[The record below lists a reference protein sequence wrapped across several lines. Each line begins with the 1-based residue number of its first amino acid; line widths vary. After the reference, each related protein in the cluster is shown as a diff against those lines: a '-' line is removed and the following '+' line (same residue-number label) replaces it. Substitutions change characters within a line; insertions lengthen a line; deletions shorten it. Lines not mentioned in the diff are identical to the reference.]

1 MKVAA
6 LVIATSILTS
16 VSLAVFIYMKK
27 ADEVSINKKAAFM
40 DIKVR
45 VTRDVLGEYQSD
57 AEKLQKNLEAGTK
70 EVEALNT
77 ALKAAETE
85 AKEKKTEL
93 ENCLGNMKKMNEE
106 IAANEKEKKNIQDQ
120 FQKLK
125 ATWTK
130 EIDGLKKE
138 LGKRRKVC
146 DFVKSDSVEGKK
158 LCGDPLPA
166 PPKPEAA
173 KPAEAVPEAPKPQPE
188 SR

>member
-93 ENCLGNMKKMNEE
+93 DNCQGNMVN
-106 IAANEKEKKNIQDQ
+106 
-120 FQKLK
+120 
-125 ATWTK
+125 
-130 EIDGLKKE
+130 IDGY
-138 LGKRRKVC
+138 RRRNTEKHT
-146 DFVKSDSVEGKK
+146 SG
-158 LCGDPLPA
+158 
-166 PPKPEAA
+166 
-173 KPAEAVPEAPKPQPE
+173 
-188 SR
+188 